1 VDDDGFQVYKGE
13 NHEKVMDV
21 KAERGKSSTAV
32 HMENFAKACRSRN
45 HKDLTAD
52 VEVGAISAD
61 LCHLAN
67 ISYRLKKRL
76 EFDPAKLEFKADAA
90 ANKMLTRAYRAP
102 YVVPERV

>member
-1 VDDDGFQVYKGE
+1 
-13 NHEKVMDV
+13 
-21 KAERGKSSTAV
+21 
-32 HMENFAKACRSRN
+32 MENFAKACRSRN